1 MSKTMINMGNRIRE
15 TREARGMTQDEVVA
29 RAGISKSY
37 LSDVE
42 NNKRKVG
49 TGYLLKIAQVL
60 GVSLQYLA
68 TGEPTNGTFHGGG
81 VTIPRELQEAAL
93 RLKLSLAQTLDVL
106 HAHDAQVAFHSD
118 KSPRGDFDYWKK
130 LVEDFKTRWGGG
142 ENKV

>member
-1 MSKTMINMGNRIRE
+1 MMSNVMSNMGNRIRE
-15 TREARGMTQDEVVA
+15 TREARGMTQDDVVV

-49 TGYLLKIAQVL
+49 T
-60 GVSLQYLA
+60 VSLQYLA
-68 TGEPTNGTFHGGG
+68 TGESSNGTFQGGG

-93 RLKLSLAQTLDVL
+93 KLRLSLAQTLDVL

-118 KSPRGDFDYWKK
+118 EAPRGDFDYWDK

-142 ENKV
+142 ENKP